1 MQDFDVIRFKFDD
14 FKQKINSYRHS
25 RNLNPNEHNN
35 YSCSWAEREQFLQL
49 SLDIYNFIKSDN
61 ILFEE
66 FNRIKDSYKNLLFS
80 QEYNRIINNLHTIIN
95 NAWYSFTDKEKQ
107 QEDFLKQ
114 YKDVLRSSQIDENY
128 SYILKKSGMPD
139 LKMLTDQDCYLKPK
153 ETVYP
158 RMLLQRIINQY
169 EYMCL
174 PTNIPKKVYYDEL
187 ESLYLILE
195 TMINSHIEDFNIL
208 STFADIYKKNLLK
221 PSYYLY
227 DMLNAETID
236 ISSSYMVDCVCN
248 VLDDLQI
255 FYLSSKYKEEKI
267 KNDYKK
273 ISIECN
279 LTPREEDVFR
289 LMSNNISEQKIA
301 DTLNIS
307 INTVR
312 THRKNIH
319 KKLYTKDKRELI
331 LKFTP
336 KG

>member
-95 NAWYSFTDKEKQ
+95 NAWYSFTDKKKQ
-107 QEDFLKQ
+107 QEDCLKQ
-114 YKDVLRSSQIDENY
+114 YKDVLRSSQIDEKY

-187 ESLYLILE
+187 ESLYLIL
-195 TMINSHIEDFNIL
+195 
-208 STFADIYKKNLLK
+208 
-221 PSYYLY
+221 
-227 DMLNAETID
+227 
-236 ISSSYMVDCVCN
+236 
-248 VLDDLQI
+248 
-255 FYLSSKYKEEKI
+255 
-267 KNDYKK
+267 
-273 ISIECN
+273 
-279 LTPREEDVFR
+279 
-289 LMSNNISEQKIA
+289 
-301 DTLNIS
+301 
-307 INTVR
+307 
-312 THRKNIH
+312 
-319 KKLYTKDKRELI
+319 
-331 LKFTP
+331 
-336 KG
+336 